1 MQWIP
6 ILAQVEEDIINCFQK
21 GGGVHYDSF
30 KRFHEVMAEESAQT
44 VVAGLFDFILPL
56 IPGLEENLMRGI
68 SVLDIGCGNGHA
80 INTHERGAARRGVAR
95 FPRSKFVG
103 YDISEEA
110 INKARSAGQQA
121 R

>member
-21 GGGVHYDSF
+21 GGGVHYASF
-30 KRFHEVMAEESAQT
+30 KCFHEVMAEKESAQT
-44 VVAGLFDFILPL
+44 VVTGLFYFILPL

-68 SVLDIGCGNGHA
+68 SVLDIGCGSGHA
-80 INTHERGAARRGVAR
+80 INTMEAR

-110 INKARSAGQQA
+110 INKARSAGQP
-121 R
+121 